1 MDTVLIDFLQI
12 ANRTAKT
19 ARKYGK
25 TEHITMNVSKS
36 ILSKERFEKL
46 GSKKQ
51 DLRVLK
57 KKEQGMHLG
66 SVDTISAIEV

>member
-1 MDTVLIDFLQI
+1 
-12 ANRTAKT
+12 
-19 ARKYGK
+19 
-25 TEHITMNVSKS
+25 MNVSKS